1 MNTDKTEKI
10 KSNLRDYYNQ
20 EAELRNAGEKPD
32 WKINEQKAF
41 IGLALREHKKRLLE
55 IGAGTGHDSKYF
67 MEHGFEV
74 TAIDLSAEMV
84 KKCKEK
90 GIDAYEMDFYNLSA
104 LNKKFDCIWAMNT
117 LLHVPKSD
125 LHQVLN
131 DIDAVLNEDGLFFMG
146 VWGGKDTEHDW
157 SGHSALV
164 DKPRFFSFHSEEK
177 LKETLREVFDIISFK
192 QYDVDRENFDFQAV
206 VMRKKQT

>member
-125 LHQVLN
+125 LHQVLKG
-131 DIDAVLNEDGLFFMG
+131 IDAVLNEDGLFFMG

>member
-1 MNTDKTEKI
+1 MNTEKI

-32 WKINEQKAF
+32 WKISEQKAF
-41 IGLALREHKKRLLE
+41 IDLALQENKKRLLE

-74 TAIDLSAEMV
+74 AAIDLSPEMV

-125 LHQVLN
+125 LLQVLKS
-131 DIDAVLNEDGLFFMG
+131 IDAALNEDGLFFMG
-146 VWGGKDTEHDW
+146 VYGGEDIEHDW
-157 SGHSALV
+157 DGYSSKI
-164 DKPRFFSFHSEEK
+164 DKPRFFSFYSEEN
-177 LKETLREVFDIISFK
+177 LKEVLEAVFDISSFE
-192 QYDVDRENFDFQAV
+192 QYDVERGIDFQAV
-206 VMRKKQT
+206 VMRKKAI